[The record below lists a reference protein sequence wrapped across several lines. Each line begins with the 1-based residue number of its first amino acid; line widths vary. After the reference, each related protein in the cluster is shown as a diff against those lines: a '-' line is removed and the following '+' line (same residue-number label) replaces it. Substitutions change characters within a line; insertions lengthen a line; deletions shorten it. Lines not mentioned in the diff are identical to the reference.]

1 MSAFAPYRGDPRTY
15 RVLVT
20 TDPNRHPWRRHGWLP
35 SQIAQAQQQERAW
48 LAAQQQRL
56 RGAGDV
62 VARMTSAVG
71 IKPCAPCK
79 QRQEKLNR
87 WWPFS

>member
-1 MSAFAPYRGDPRTY
+1 MSLFDRYRDMPDVYRHLLTTNPR
-15 RVLVT
+15 
-20 TDPNRHPWRRHGWLP
+20 RHPWLRWGLTP
-35 SQIAQAQQQERAW
+35 AEIAQAQREE
-48 LAAQQQRL
+48 LARLRRPAL

-79 QRQEKLNR
+79 RRQAALNR
-87 WWPFS
+87 WFPFR